1 MVEKSITLRLKG
13 QIVKVR
19 GKVFLHCELI
29 EQLYNRLLK
38 DGFLVDI
45 DDLFNNVITKG

>member
-1 MVEKSITLRLKG
+1 MVEKYLILKLKG
-13 QIVKVR
+13 QTVKVK

-29 EQLYNRLLK
+29 EKLYNRLLK

-45 DDLFNNVITKG
+45 DDLFNKVITKG